1 MIFKSAITNRYLI
14 NMKKDLSV
22 LYVVLLVVFAIFT
35 LIAFITLIPVFYYIG
50 LASLLTS
57 LIILGYEM
65 F

>member
-1 MIFKSAITNRYLI
+1 
-14 NMKKDLSV
+14 MKKDLSV

-35 LIAFITLIPVFYYIG
+35 SIAFMTLIPVFYYIG

>member
-1 MIFKSAITNRYLI
+1 
-14 NMKKDLSV
+14 MKKDLSV

-35 LIAFITLIPVFYYIG
+35 PIAFMTLIPVFYYIG

>member
-35 LIAFITLIPVFYYIG
+35 PIAFMTLIPVFYYIG